1 MEKGFKKID
10 ELNSEIIKLLK
21 ENDKITKKMR
31 EKGVDVSKYR
41 NFLKEVG

>member
-1 MEKGFKKID
+1 MEKGFKRID
-10 ELNSEIIKLLK
+10 ELNGEIIKLLK

-31 EKGVDVSKYR
+31 ENGADVSKYR